1 MSHIIH
7 PDELQKMEPEAYE
20 RPQLEPQDEEVGGNP
35 DRLKCSKCGD
45 VPLHYELHVKS
56 CKGKRKGL

>member
-7 PDELQKMEPEAYE
+7 PDEMQRLEPETHE
-20 RPQLEPQDEEVGGNP
+20 PQLEPQDEEVGGNP
-35 DRLKCSKCGD
+35 GRLKCPKCGD

-56 CKGKRKGL
+56 CKGKRTGI